1 MTKKRFFAILS
12 TAAQSA
18 FLIFRQNVEFN
29 GVFQSA
35 KPFVKKSFFFSREV
49 IWGQRCTDAHY
60 WSSSLHFVS
69 CSKMT
74 GFSGNFQ
81 KMHCVNVSKYGI
93 ISGPYFPVFGLNTEI
108 YSVNLWI
115 QSEYKKIPTR
125 NNSLFGHFSHSDDFP
140 MVLRWIMC
148 F

>member
-49 IWGQRCTDAHY
+49 I
-60 WSSSLHFVS
+60 
-69 CSKMT
+69 
-74 GFSGNFQ
+74 
-81 KMHCVNVSKYGI
+81 
-93 ISGPYFPVFGLNTEI
+93 
-108 YSVNLWI
+108 
-115 QSEYKKIPTR
+115 
-125 NNSLFGHFSHSDDFP
+125 
-140 MVLRWIMC
+140 
-148 F
+148 